1 MGDEMPGGAAG
12 FLAGFSAGSRIAGY
26 RLEEQIGRGGMA
38 VVFRARDERLQRQ
51 VALKIL
57 APALAVDEAFRQR
70 FIRESRSAASVD
82 DPHIIPVFEAGDV
95 DGVLFIAMRY
105 VPGGDART
113 LVQREGPLSPARGA
127 AIISAVASALDAA
140 HAAGLV
146 HRDVKPANML
156 VDARPGRPDHVYL
169 SDFGLSKGALS
180 SVGLTG
186 TGQFLGTLD
195 YSAPEQIE
203 GRPVDGRTDEYAL
216 ACAAFELLSGVPPFP
231 RDQGMAVLYA
241 QLSAPPPLLTSRRS
255 GLPPAVDDVLARAL
269 AKAPVDRYASCRD
282 FAEALRMA
290 FGLQPYDSARDVSP
304 PPDHPPTEVAHLS
317 GRGEQLRAAT
327 AAAGSRQPP
336 ASGPDTIDGKADIG
350 LRPGPAVGVGSSG
363 GDAGDQAQPVR
374 GGRHGRSGLIALA
387 AAAILAVGGVIAAA
401 IVASAPSRGSG
412 PSSSPAAAGRSTS
425 PVTAGRSS
433 SPGAGRSPS
442 SATPPSS
449 GLRTAEAPRIV
460 RSFADPGT
468 GNQHVNSVAFSPD
481 GKTLAT
487 GDANGN
493 AHLWAAGTGQQIVTL
508 PGHGKVFAV
517 AFSPDGTMVATGYGN
532 GSTSL
537 WKAATGSL
545 LDTIHDPGGTAV
557 NSVAF
562 SPHGDMLATGDTDGS
577 AYLWDISRAGQAA
590 TLASTLA
597 DPGGAGIWALAF
609 SPDGTT
615 LATGD
620 FHGSTYLWNV
630 GAAAGSPAGPLTV
643 PGGQYITAVA
653 FSANGKTLA
662 TGSSDGSTYL
672 WNVSSGNHIVIPE
685 PDTVWGVAFSRSG
698 TLAISD
704 KDGTTYL
711 WDVAT
716 SRQTAALPDPGS
728 GRQGVGAVAFSADGR
743 TLAAGD
749 TNGSTYLWEVGRA
762 GA

>member
-1 MGDEMPGGAAG
+1 MPGGAAG

-57 APALAVDEAFRQR
+57 APALAADEAFRQR

-140 HAAGLV
+140 HGAGLV

-180 SVGLTG
+180 SVGITG

-241 QLSAPPPLLTSRRS
+241 QLSAPPPLLTSRRPS
-255 GLPPAVDDVLARAL
+255 FPPAVDDVLARAL
-269 AKAPVDRYASCRD
+269 AKAPADRYASCRD

-290 FGLQPYDSARDVSP
+290 FGLQPYDSVRDVSS
-304 PPDHPPTEVAHLS
+304 PPDHPPTEVAHLG

-327 AAAGSRQPP
+327 AAAGPRRPP
-336 ASGPDTIDGKADIG
+336 LGGPDTIGGKADIG
-350 LRPGPAVGVGSSG
+350 LRPVRAVGAGSSG
-363 GDAGDQAQPVR
+363 GDAGGQAQPVR
-374 GGRHGRSGLIALA
+374 GGRYGRSGLIALA
-387 AAAILAVGGVIAAA
+387 AVAILAVGGVIAAA
-401 IVASAPSRGSG
+401 IFASAPSQGSG
-412 PSSSPAAAGRSTS
+412 PSLS

-433 SPGAGRSPS
+433 SPGAGRSSS
-442 SATPPSS
+442 SATPPSPS
-449 GLRTAEAPRIV
+449 LRTAEAPRMV
-460 RSFADPGT
+460 RSLANQGT
-468 GNQHVNSVAFSPD
+468 GNQKVNSVAFSPD

-487 GDANGN
+487 GDADGN
-493 AHLWAAGTGQQIVTL
+493 AHLWTAGTGQQTVTL

-537 WKAATGSL
+537 WEAATGSL
-545 LDTIHDPGGTAV
+545 LDTIHDPGGAAV

-577 AYLWDISRAGQAA
+577 TYLWDISRAGQSA
-590 TLASTLA
+590 TLASTLT
-597 DPGGAGIWALAF
+597 DPAGAGIWALAF

-630 GAAAGSPAGPLTV
+630 RAAAGPPAGPLTV
-643 PGGQYITAVA
+643 PGRPDITAVA

-672 WNVSSGNHIVIPE
+672 WNISSGSHIVIPE

-698 TLAISD
+698 TLAIGD
-704 KDGTTYL
+704 EDGTTYL

-716 SRQTAALPDPGS
+716 SRQTATLPDPGS
-728 GRQGVGAVAFSADGR
+728 GRLGVDAVAFSADGK

-749 TNGSTYLWEVGRA
+749 SNGSTYLWEVGRA

>member
-1 MGDEMPGGAAG
+1 VGDEMPGGAAG

-180 SVGLTG
+180 SVGITG

-241 QLSAPPPLLTSRRS
+241 QLSAPPPLLTSRCP
-255 GLPPAVDDVLARAL
+255 GFPPAVDDVLARAL

-304 PPDHPPTEVAHLS
+304 PPDHPPTEVAHLG

-327 AAAGSRQPP
+327 AAAGPRQPP
-336 ASGPDTIDGKADIG
+336 AGGPDTIGGKADSG
-350 LRPGPAVGVGSSG
+350 LRPVPAAGGGSSG

-374 GGRHGRSGLIALA
+374 GGRHGRSGLISLA
-387 AAAILAVGGVIAAA
+387 AVAILAVGGVIAAA
-401 IVASAPSRGSG
+401 IVASAPGQGSG
-412 PSSSPAAAGRSTS
+412 PSSSPGTGRSTRPS
-425 PVTAGRSS
+425 AGH
-433 SPGAGRSPS
+433 SPS
-442 SATPPSS
+442 SATPAAP
-449 GLRTAEAPRIV
+449 GLSTAGPPRMV

-468 GNQHVNSVAFSPD
+468 GNQKVNSVAFSPD
-481 GKTLAT
+481 GKTLVT
-487 GDANGN
+487 GDADGN
-493 AHLWAAGTGQQIVTL
+493 AHVWAAGTGRQIVAL
-508 PGHGKVFAV
+508 PGRGKVFAV

-545 LDTIHDPGGTAV
+545 LDTFRDPGGGAV

-577 AYLWDISRAGQAA
+577 TYLWDISRAGQTA
-590 TLASTLA
+590 TPASMLA
-597 DPGGAGIWALAF
+597 DPAGAGIWALAF

-643 PGGQYITAVA
+643 PGGQDITAVA

-662 TGSSDGSTYL
+662 TGSFDGSTYL

-728 GRQGVGAVAFSADGR
+728 GSQGVGAVAFSADGK

-749 TNGSTYLWEVGRA
+749 SNGSTYLWKVGRA
-762 GA
+762 GT